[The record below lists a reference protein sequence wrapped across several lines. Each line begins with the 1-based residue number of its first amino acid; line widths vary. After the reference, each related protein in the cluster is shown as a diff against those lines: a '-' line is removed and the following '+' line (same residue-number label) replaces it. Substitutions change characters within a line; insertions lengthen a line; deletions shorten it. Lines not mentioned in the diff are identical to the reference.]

1 MSTMNLAIAF
11 TQTDERIEVDFDTRM
26 VYISHH
32 SDDEIIIEFV
42 PKDGSEPVKLVMQG
56 QSDDDK
62 EYFATYV
69 IAELFSQMLE
79 RNKDCAHEQLNELY
93 SFFSMEPTLELERTI
108 IRFLKSRTA

>member
-1 MSTMNLAIAF
+1 MSSMNLEIAF
-11 TQTDERIEVDFDTRM
+11 TQTYDRIEVDFDTRM

-32 SDDEIIIEFV
+32 ADDEIIIEFV
-42 PKDGSEPVKLVMQG
+42 PKDDAEPIKLVMKG

-79 RNKDCAHEQLNELY
+79 RNKDCAEEHLSELY
-93 SFFSMEPTLELERTI
+93 AFFSMERTLELERTI
-108 IRFLKSRTA
+108 ISFLKSRTA